1 MKGLLA
7 TVAVLVAG
15 AAQAQDARIG
25 ERLYTRYCTACHG
38 ADGAG
43 DGPMVRVLTVD
54 PPDLTRLAA
63 KNDGAFPRRRVIWRI
78 EGRDPILAHGN
89 EMPVYGDLLAGET
102 LDIRAETGEVL
113 HSTQPMADLLAFL
126 ERLQTR

>member
-1 MKGLLA
+1 MKWLVTA
-7 TVAVLVAG
+7 VAIMMAGG
-15 AAQAQDARIG
+15 AAAQDARIG

-38 ADGAG
+38 PQGTG

-54 PPDLTRLAA
+54 PPDLTQLAA
-63 KNDGAFPRRRVIWRI
+63 KNGGTFPRRRVVWRI
-78 EGRDPILAHGN
+78 DGRDPILAHGN
-89 EMPVYGDLLAGET
+89 EMPVYGDLLSGEM
-102 LDIRAETGEVL
+102 LDIRDETGETI